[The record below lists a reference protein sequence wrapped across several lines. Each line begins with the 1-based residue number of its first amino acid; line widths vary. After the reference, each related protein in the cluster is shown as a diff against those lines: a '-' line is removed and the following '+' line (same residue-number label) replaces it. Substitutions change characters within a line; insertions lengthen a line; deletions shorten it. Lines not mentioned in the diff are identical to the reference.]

1 METSKKILRGLLQ
14 TIKNNYA
21 LVQAG
26 IMFLI
31 QPDAPEKFDEYY
43 SVIDENPEAQFGYIK
58 YIYQN
63 DELLKHATNELR
75 KTVLRSCIKELFEV
89 LKSECE
95 TEEQKKA
102 LRIAPWY
109 QFLRIIRNSLSHDFC
124 LRFNDYDKQKLP
136 VAWSGL
142 TLTQEMDGAKLP
154 MQGFLTRI
162 KVQELID
169 DVIEYVELNFG

>member
-75 KTVLRSCIKELFEV
+75 KAVLRSCIKELFEV

-102 LRIAPWY
+102 LRIAP
-109 QFLRIIRNSLSHDFC
+109 
-124 LRFNDYDKQKLP
+124 
-136 VAWSGL
+136 
-142 TLTQEMDGAKLP
+142 
-154 MQGFLTRI
+154 
-162 KVQELID
+162 
-169 DVIEYVELNFG
+169 